1 MTGGSGCDFLVGGD
15 GNDALSG
22 GVDEDSIVGGA
33 GFDTLIVGADGL
45 FVGNNSTILCI
56 ERIELRGDS
65 NKNLFVKACGL
76 SFESPSATLH
86 VTGETGNVVAEGYS
100 QRLGQIDVDGMSFMA
115 FTNGNSFLQIELG
128 LTLNGEAI

>member
-1 MTGGSGCDFLVGGD
+1 
-15 GNDALSG
+15 
-22 GVDEDSIVGGA
+22 
-33 GFDTLIVGADGL
+33 
-45 FVGNNSTILCI
+45 
-56 ERIELRGDS
+56 
-65 NKNLFVKACGL
+65 
-76 SFESPSATLH
+76 